1 MQNSYFK
8 QSALGVLGFA
18 FIAIGTYNSVVV
30 NSDSFMDSQDVRFVK
45 RLDEL
50 NGLTTSGRRLAD
62 NGEWIKLRNV
72 PAQPVVQD
80 QVTLAVAAP
89 RFENKTAQQSAPVQ
103 QKEVPEAIA
112 EAAIKESLSLEL
124 AEVFNAKKYAQAPKA
139 GEFSGTL
146 STHEGVIESMTVGLP
161 NGESVSIST
170 AQMAGNVFVYEHEG
184 QDYNG
189 MMYQMDKTSY
199 MVTLTDGPYEGT
211 RLKFVGSAQEEE
223 NFGNNSAEV
232 AENNAT
238 EQAQPEYA
246 AVANDDGSQMQV
258 GSFGNEPVQAEQ
270 AVEPTDVAQNNV
282 PAPDGGYGFNFDN
295 SSATF

>member
-8 QSALGVLGFA
+8 QSALSVLGFA

-30 NSDSFMDSQDVRFVK
+30 NSDSFMDSQNVRFVK

-50 NGLTTSGRRLAD
+50 NGVTTAGRRLAD
-62 NGEWIKLRNV
+62 NGEWIKLRSV
-72 PAQPVVQD
+72 PSKPIVQD
-80 QVTLAVAAP
+80 QVSLASAAP
-89 RFENKTAQQSAPVQ
+89 RFEAKQQVAENAPVQ
-103 QKEVPEAIA
+103 QAAPEATA
-112 EAAIKESLSLEL
+112 DAAIKESLSLEL

-161 NGESVSIST
+161 NGEAVSIST
-170 AQMAGNVFVYEHEG
+170 AQMSGNVFVYEHDG

-199 MVTLTDGPYEGT
+199 MVTLTDGPFEGT
-211 RLKFVGSAQEEE
+211 RLKFVGAAQEEE

-232 AENNAT
+232 AENNAPEQTT
-238 EQAQPEYA
+238 EQAQPAEFA
-246 AVANDDGSQMQV
+246 AVANDDGTQMPV
-258 GSFGNEPVQAEQ
+258 GNFGNEPMQAEQ
-270 AVEPTDVAQNNV
+270 AVEPTDVAQNQV
-282 PAPDGGYGFNFDN
+282 AAPEGGYGF
-295 SSATF
+295 TF